1 MAFWKLSF
9 AVVIFWLFFL
19 TNGYAQSFE
28 LFLKVEEGLC
38 NAPYSKIIEDE
49 FGNLFE
55 IGSKD
60 CGAVIRK
67 INAFGKLS
75 WEIRP
80 TIRTGY
86 LSDFVSFNL
95 YKTFHVI
102 DAGLPFPERS
112 TMLEFTRNGKILY
125 EKQIV
130 VNTYTVRFLSD
141 KLSNKKIILGGYNFQ
156 KYPSYFPVLEYR
168 SLKGD
173 TLGKFE
179 YPLPWN
185 AMAQKVYLN
194 EKDNNILLFCSEN
207 GWGKITVLRV
217 DTNGHLLDTMVYSKN
232 YEYSSTYFDMAQ
244 KDSSYYM
251 IVDMDDTPRRLVVGY
266 FLIRFGSKG
275 DSLSLTPLSKRFNS
289 IAATNDNGLI
299 LARSSLLKLD
309 SNLNVEWEKPFKEGV
324 EILSVGASKGGGYYG
339 SGRIYNKALKEYRT
353 YVFRTN
359 ANGDIETSNNYPQYQ
374 IYPNPFHEELRFEL
388 PFGEAFN
395 VSLYDMQGKR
405 VVDVNCVGSTYINPD
420 FLSQGVYWANI
431 TNQNGLS
438 LYSQKLIKLK

>member
-1 MAFWKLSF
+1 MKSLMAFVFLIGF
-9 AVVIFWLFFL
+9 AIRSD
-19 TNGYAQSFE
+19 GQSFE
-28 LFLKVEEGLC
+28 WISKPDSYLC
-38 NAPYSKIIEDE
+38 SNYHSRILENEQKELLMIGVANCKQLIYK
-49 FGNLFE
+49 FNYYGNLDWETKYGFE
-55 IGSKD
+55 LGGFEDFVTYDMGKTYYLIGLANSFPTT
-60 CGAVIRK
+60 VNFFK
-67 INAFGKLS
+67 INNKGSFLLKNQ
-75 WEIRP
+75 
-80 TIRTGY
+80 TITRTY
-86 LSDFVSFNL
+86 LMEGFLNRKV
-95 YKTFHVI
+95 
-102 DAGLPFPERS
+102 
-112 TMLEFTRNGKILY
+112 NGKTI
-125 EKQIV
+125 
-130 VNTYTVRFLSD
+130 TY
-141 KLSNKKIILGGYNFQ
+141 GYGFTPHSQ
-156 KYPSYFPVLEYR
+156 VWPAIEFR
-168 SLKGD
+168 SPEGD

-185 AMAQKVYLN
+185 ATVKKAYLN
-194 EKDNNILLFCSEN
+194 EKKEILLFCST
-207 GWGKITVLRV
+207 GGFGPL
-217 DTNGHLLDTMVYSKN
+217 TNLLLDSTGKLIEVKLWGRNIDAEFSYHDMVK
-232 YEYSSTYFDMAQ
+232 
-244 KDSSYYM
+244 KDSTFYAFVDYNCFNSSCARGYY
-251 IVDMDDTPRRLVVGY
+251 I
-266 FLIRFGSKG
+266 FRFNSNG
-275 DSLSLTPLSKRFNS
+275 DSIGMTPIGKRYVS

-309 SNLNVEWEKPFKEGV
+309 SNLKVVWEKPFREGV